1 MIGFSSVLL
10 LFNVCGFNY
19 WVSSALGNTIAI
31 LMSFFLNRRFTFG
44 SNTQIKKGIVRF
56 MIVAMCSYLIAYPI
70 GYFAGYILKD
80 ILKDILKNHVLID
93 NLSIIIS
100 SGLYTLIGFVGHR
113 KFTFSKKLEVI

>member
-44 SNTQIKKGIVRF
+44 SNTQIKKSIVRF
-56 MIVAMCSYLIAYPI
+56 MIVAMCSYIIAYPI

-80 ILKDILKNHVLID
+80 IFKNHVLID

-113 KFTFSKKLEVI
+113 KFTFS